1 MHLVANTH
9 IVFRPGFKVLKKN
22 IYISYYKLSGGHA
35 FMVQRKL
42 FFFFPVLSFSNGK
55 QIARGLLLHSYKC
68 INQIYSK
75 FLLGPF
81 VSSYV

>member
-1 MHLVANTH
+1 MANTH
-9 IVFRPGFKVLKKN
+9 IVFRPGFKVLKKKKKKD
-22 IYISYYKLSGGHA
+22 ISYYKLSGGHV

-42 FFFFPVLSFSNGK
+42 YFFFPVLSFSNGK
-55 QIARGLLLHSYKC
+55 QIARGLLLRSYKC
-68 INQIYSK
+68 FNQIYSK